1 MTTAAIYLRQSKE
14 KMDSVSMEAQLDKCK
29 IICQLN
35 GWDYISYDDKGK
47 SGKDLN
53 RPAFKQM
60 MKDIESGKV
69 KHIIC
74 YRLDRISRSMADF
87 SNLIVTLEEYG
98 VDFISATENFDTS
111 NPLGRAKEGK

>member
-14 KMDSVSMEAQLDKCK
+14 KKDSVSIEAQLDKCK

-35 GWDYISYDDKGK
+35 GWEYIAYDDKGK

-60 MKDIESGKV
+60 MQDIESGNV
-69 KHIIC
+69 KHIVC
-74 YRLDRISRSMADF
+74 
-87 SNLIVTLEEYG
+87 
-98 VDFISATENFDTS
+98 
-111 NPLGRAKEGK
+111 